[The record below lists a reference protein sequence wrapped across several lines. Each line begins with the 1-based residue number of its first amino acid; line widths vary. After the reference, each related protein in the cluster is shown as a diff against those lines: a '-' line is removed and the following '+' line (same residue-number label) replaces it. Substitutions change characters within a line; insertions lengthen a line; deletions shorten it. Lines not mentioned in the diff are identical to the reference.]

1 MQLVIGISVEV
12 IDIDAFLS
20 KQYAN
25 QGRFFSWAREYGFH

>member
-1 MQLVIGISVEV
+1 MGQSVSSNSDKQLAIGISVEV

-25 QGRFFSWAREYGFH
+25 